1 MATATETDTTIDSLP
16 ADPVLLRAIVTSV
29 QTCLAMCKMEG
40 KCVGVATVPTREP
53 GPITGMIGVHG
64 DVSGFVTLNMS
75 EKVAMAAVGGLL
87 EEKYDVL
94 TPQVIDGV
102 GEITNILSGQIKG
115 ALSGSKWGF
124 SRVTVPSVI
133 VGQQHQV
140 AFAGGLNF
148 LCAVFEHTTDDT
160 LMLDDRLLQV
170 AVSLI
175 RL

>member
-1 MATATETDTTIDSLP
+1 MATVTDTDTIIDSVP
-16 ADPVLLRAIVTSV
+16 ADPILLGAITGSV
-29 QTCLAMCKMEG
+29 DACLTMCGMKA

-64 DVSGFVTLNMS
+64 DVSGFVTLNLS
-75 EKVAMAAVGGLL
+75 EKVALTAVGGLL
-87 EEKYDVL
+87 EEKCELL

-102 GEITNILSGQIKG
+102 GEITNILAGQIKSK
-115 ALSGSKWGF
+115 LSGTKWSF

-133 VGQQHQV
+133 VGQQYQV

-148 LCAVFEHTTDDT
+148 LCAIFEHTTDDT

>member
-1 MATATETDTTIDSLP
+1 MATVTDTTIDALP
-16 ADPVLLRAIVTSV
+16 ADPLLLRSIVDAVTKS
-29 QTCLAMCKMEG
+29 LPMCQMEV

-87 EEKYDVL
+87 QEVCDTL
-94 TPQVIDGV
+94 TPQVVDGV
-102 GEITNILSGQIKG
+102 GEITNIITGQIKG
-115 ALSGSKWGF
+115 RLAGSKWGF
-124 SRVTVPSVI
+124 SRVTIPSVI
-133 VGQQHQV
+133 VGQQHQI

-148 LCAVFEHTTDDT
+148 LCVVFEHITDDT